1 MKIYICVVML
11 YTPNISSYSK
21 ITEQINR
28 QYCNKWQYDFK
39 LYDTLI
45 PNKWV
50 ATSNTKLDISL

>member
-1 MKIYICVVML
+1 ML